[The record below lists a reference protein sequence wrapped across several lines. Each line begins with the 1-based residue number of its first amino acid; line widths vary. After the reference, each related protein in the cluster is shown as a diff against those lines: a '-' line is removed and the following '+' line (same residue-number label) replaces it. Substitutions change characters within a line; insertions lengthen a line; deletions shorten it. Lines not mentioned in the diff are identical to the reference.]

1 VTPLFRRRDPGSAA
15 DREAAAAR
23 EADSLARLADGHI
36 PTAAAERL
44 QAQRASQGGAFSS
57 DLSVAEFAL
66 LARLGISPLTLV
78 MGSSIYQVGWQ
89 WGAYN
94 VPTEIVP
101 LSRAYNESRRLA
113 LARLLEEA
121 QLAGADAVVGVRI
134 TEGAHDWAAGAVEFV
149 AFGTAVRLP
158 DALRHPGG
166 PVLTDL
172 SGQDYVKLCNAG
184 VRPVGVAG
192 RTSVHYVPASWST
205 QRALGGGGL
214 FGSNWANQELTDFT
228 QGVYDARE
236 KAVSALVSDARALGG
251 DGVIGVSIR
260 EQTRGNRVNRGG
272 YESMDLIITFSA
284 IGTVVADDP
293 SLAGAADPPR
303 TVVSLGRAAQKGA
316 LR

>member
-1 VTPLFRRRDPGSAA
+1 MTPLFRRRDPNAAA
-15 DREAAAAR
+15 DRDAAAAR
-23 EADSLARLADGHI
+23 EAESLERLAAGHI

-44 QAQRASQGGAFSS
+44 EAQRDAQETAFTS

-66 LARLGISPLTLV
+66 LARLGVTPLTLV

-89 WGAYN
+89 WGVYN
-94 VPTEIVP
+94 APTEIVP
-101 LSRAYNESRRLA
+101 ISRAYNESRRLA

-158 DALRHPGG
+158 DALRDRGNT
-166 PVLTDL
+166 VLTDL

-184 VRPVGVAG
+184 MRPVGIAG

-205 QRALGGGGL
+205 QQALGGGGL
-214 FGSNWANQELTDFT
+214 FGTGWANQELTDFT

-236 KAVSALVSDARALGG
+236 KVVSALAGDARALGG

-260 EQTRGNRVNRGG
+260 EHARANRVNRGG
-272 YESMDLIITFSA
+272 FESSDLIITFHA
-284 IGTVVADDP
+284 IGTVVAEDP
-293 SLAGAADPPR
+293 SLVAASPPPR
-303 TVVSLGRAAQKGA
+303 TVVSLSRAPKKGA